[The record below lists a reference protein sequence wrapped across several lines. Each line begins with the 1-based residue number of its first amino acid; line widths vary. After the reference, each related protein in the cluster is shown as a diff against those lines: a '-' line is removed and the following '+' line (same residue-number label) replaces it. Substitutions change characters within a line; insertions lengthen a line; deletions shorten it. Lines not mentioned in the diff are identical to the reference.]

1 MNSDNSIILNINNV
15 CLSYGERHVLCHI
28 KECLRSTD
36 FVVLS
41 GPNGGGKTT
50 LLRLIAGLLPPTR
63 GKIERKPHV
72 VVGYLPQYRHIDRQ
86 FPTTV
91 ADIVLSGL
99 ACRRRCGHGTAL
111 PPAAPVRTSGI
122 YLWGRRGRHRPCS
135 ARSPRRRTPRTP
147 PASGQ
152 YLRQT
157 LRKGAAPSPQSGQA
171 GVQTPLPRSGCNYSP
186 LRTMRRRHRPVLT
199 FSHILPAYSLH
210 YSTVCAKVGK
220 LFRKNFVLHIRNDF
234 GAPFRAP
241 GQQIFN
247 FL

>member
-1 MNSDNSIILNINNV
+1 MNSDNSIILNINDV

-91 ADIVLSGL
+91 ADNSADVRYTVMKHTMKSGETVYNVVTTGYGLDFNTNQELLKLVNGKDNL
-99 ACRRRCGHGTAL
+99 AAFKAGEALYIPVSGVVNITAGQT
-111 PPAAPVRTSGI
+111 AA
-122 YLWGRRGRHRPCS
+122 
-135 ARSPRRRTPRTP
+135 
-147 PASGQ
+147 
-152 YLRQT
+152 
-157 LRKGAAPSPQSGQA
+157 K
-171 GVQTPLPRSGCNYSP
+171 
-186 LRTMRRRHRPVLT
+186 
-199 FSHILPAYSLH
+199 
-210 YSTVCAKVGK
+210 
-220 LFRKNFVLHIRNDF
+220 
-234 GAPFRAP
+234 
-241 GQQIFN
+241 
-247 FL
+247 